1 MKKRILIIAL
11 AGYLIT
17 ALVDASR
24 FGAAIRLTGSYL
36 LEMVKVLPAVF
47 VLSSLLL
54 VWVPRE
60 LIMKTLGAES
70 GWKGKL
76 LSLAFGSLSAG
87 PIYAAFPVAAALL
100 SKGASLA
107 NVVIIISS
115 WAVVKV
121 PMLIVES
128 SFLGVK
134 FAAVRYLLTVPT
146 ILAIGYITPLLV
158 GKVKQQAEQPL
169 ISELARLLP
178 GLNCGACGFATCS
191 EYARHVLENPQ
202 TSCQC
207 RADSEARSKIVK
219 TAAARGNPITG
230 GYVHE
235 SGQH

>member
-1 MKKRILIIAL
+1 MKKRILLLAL
-11 AGYLIT
+11 TGYSIT

-36 LEMVKVLPAVF
+36 LEMIKVLPAVF

-76 LSLAFGSLSAG
+76 LSLIFGSLSAG

-128 SFLGVK
+128 NFLGVK
-134 FAAVRYLLTVPT
+134 FAAVRYLLTIPV
-146 ILAIGYITPLLV
+146 IMAIGFVTPLLV
-158 GKVKQQAEQPL
+158 PKVQHRPE
-169 ISELARLLP
+169 SELLTQLTQQMLP
-178 GLNCGACGFATCS
+178 GLNCGACGFSNCS
-191 EYARHVLENPQ
+191 EYARHVVENPE
-202 TSCQC
+202 TRRDC
-207 RADSEARSKIVK
+207 RADPSARNKIIE
-219 TAAARGNPITG
+219 TAAARGINAQE
-230 GYVHE
+230 V
-235 SGQH
+235 